1 MRVILS
7 AHALEV
13 ARRSQKAKFRGNM
26 IALVLE
32 AKNLTRTYGTRKAL
46 DDVSVSVASGE
57 MVALIGPSGSG
68 KSTLLRSATGLITT
82 DEGAGYVNLL
92 GIGVQK
98 NGKLLDSVR
107 AARAR
112 GGFVFQQF
120 NLVGRLSLF
129 QNVMLGSL
137 GRLPFV
143 QGFLGQWPKAD
154 QERAMQALARV
165 GIADYAAQ
173 RANTLSGGQQQ
184 RGAIARA
191 LVQGADAVFLDEPVA
206 SLDPV
211 SARKVM
217 ELLRDLNERDG
228 VTIVVTL
235 HQIDYATKF
244 CKRIIALKAGKIV
257 YDGPKEGLTR
267 DHLIE
272 IYGAEF
278 DEETG
283 DAAPLDAPSAPPI
296 NDNHQGLI
304 ASIIQWSV
312 ALAMVIGGGY
322 ALWEQAKPKVAT
334 DINFSILST
343 ENSQNLGERW
353 KPFLDDMQKQTGLTV
368 KPFFSS
374 SYAPIVTAMQFG
386 QTQVGWFS
394 NKPGLEVVETGKA
407 EVFLRSSDPSGID
420 GYTSDIIVKAD
431 SPLTLET
438 LLRCDRTKDFGMGDA
453 SSTSGT
459 LAPMTFLFAPRGINP
474 ANCFKT
480 VRSANHEANLQSVA
494 AGLLDASTN
503 NSTSLQVLG
512 AQDPKL
518 LAKVKV
524 IWTSP
529 VLPEDPIIWR
539 RDLDPVKKKK
549 IRDFFLNYGRQGDQ
563 AQINRERAILASLSF
578 GLFQPANGDHLLPV
592 REMQA
597 TEELMQAQLANNAA
611 KIATAQIALNEIRA
625 EVIRAKSRVLPPLP
639 TTPTEAY
646 GVEGKAY
653 TK

>member
-1 MRVILS
+1 MT
-7 AHALEV
+7 
-13 ARRSQKAKFRGNM
+13 
-26 IALVLE
+26 ALVLE
-32 AKNLTRTYGTRKAL
+32 AKGLTRTYGVRKAL
-46 DDVSVSVASGE
+46 DNVSVSVAQGE

-68 KSTLLRSATGLITT
+68 KSTLLRNATGLITT
-82 DEGAGYVNLL
+82 DEGTGEVNLL

-107 AARAR
+107 QARAR
-112 GGFVFQQF
+112 VGFVFQQF

-137 GRLPFV
+137 GRLPFM

-165 GIADYAAQ
+165 GVADYAAQ

-191 LVQGADAVFLDEPVA
+191 LVQGAEAIFLDEPVA

-217 ELLRDLNERDG
+217 ELLRDLNEQDG
-228 VTIVVTL
+228 VTVVVTL

-244 CKRIIALKAGKIV
+244 CGRIIALKAGKIV

-267 DHLIE
+267 KALIE

-283 DAAPLDAPSAPPI
+283 DAAPREEPVPTSA
-296 NDNHQGLI
+296 NDNNKGLI
-304 ASIIQWSV
+304 AQILQWAL
-312 ALAMVIGGGY
+312 ALAMVVGGGWE
-322 ALWEQAKPKVAT
+322 LWNQAKPKVEA
-334 DINFSILST
+334 DINFSILAT
-343 ENSQNLGERW
+343 ENSQNLGARW
-353 KPFLDDMQKQTGLTV
+353 KPLLDDMEKQTGLKI
-368 KPFFSS
+368 KPFFGSG
-374 SYAPIVTAMQFG
+374 YAPLVTAMQYG

-394 NKPGLEVVETGKA
+394 NKPGWEVVKTGKA

-420 GYTSDIIVKAD
+420 GYTSNVIVK
-431 SPLTLET
+431 STSNLTIEE
-438 LLRCDRTKDFGMGDA
+438 LLRCDKSKNFGMGDA

-459 LAPMTFLFAPRGINP
+459 LAPMTYLFAPRSINP
-474 ANCFKT
+474 SNCFKT
-480 VRSANHEANLQSVA
+480 VRSANHEANVQSVA
-494 AGLLDASTN
+494 AGLIDAATN

-518 LAKVKV
+518 TAKVKV
-524 IWTSP
+524 IWSSP
-529 VLPEDPIIWR
+529 TLPEDPIIWR
-539 RDLDPVKKKK
+539 SDLDPVKKKK
-549 IRDFFLNYGRQGDQ
+549 IKDFFLNYGRQGDK
-563 AQINRERAILASLSF
+563 AQQDRERAILSSLSF
-578 GLFQPANGDHLLPV
+578 GLFQPANIDHLLPV

-597 TEELMQAQLANNAA
+597 TEDLMQAQLSGDTAKVTAA
-611 KIATAQIALNEIRA
+611 QKGLDDIRA
-625 EVIRAKSRVLPPLP
+625 EATLAKTRILPMLP
-639 TTPTEAY
+639 TTPTEGYAI
-646 GVEGKAY
+646 EGKAV

>member
-1 MRVILS
+1 MGRASGLGVNIW
-7 AHALEV
+7 
-13 ARRSQKAKFRGNM
+13 GNM
-26 IALVLE
+26 TALVLE

-46 DDVSVSVASGE
+46 NNVSVSVAPGE

-68 KSTLLRSATGLITT
+68 KSTLLRNATGLITT
-82 DEGAGYVNLL
+82 DEGCGEVNLL

-98 NGKLLDSVR
+98 NGKLLESVR

-112 GGFVFQQF
+112 VGFVFQQF

-137 GRLPFV
+137 GRLPFL

-154 QERAMQALARV
+154 QDKAMQALARV
-165 GIADYAAQ
+165 GVADYAGQ

-191 LVQGADAVFLDEPVA
+191 LVQGAEAIFLDEPVA

-228 VTIVVTL
+228 VTVVVTL

-244 CKRIIALKAGKIV
+244 CGRIIALKAGQIV

-267 DHLIE
+267 DRLIE

-283 DAAPLDAPSAPPI
+283 DAAPREEPIAAPA
-296 NDNHQGLI
+296 NDNNKGLI
-304 ASIIQWSV
+304 ERFLQWSLV
-312 ALAMVIGGGY
+312 LAMVLGGGY
-322 ALWEQAKPKVAT
+322 ALWNQSKPKVEA
-334 DINFSILST
+334 DINFSILAT
-343 ENSQNLGERW
+343 ENSQNLGARW
-353 KPFLDDMQKQTGLTV
+353 KPFLDDMEKQTGLKI
-368 KPFFSS
+368 KPFFGSG
-374 SYAPIVTAMQFG
+374 YAPLVTAMQYG

-394 NKPGLEVVETGKA
+394 NKPGWEVVKTGKA
-407 EVFLRSSDPSGID
+407 EVFLRSSDPSGVD
-420 GYTSDIIVKAD
+420 GYTSNVIVKAG
-431 SPLTLET
+431 STLTIDE
-438 LLRCDRTKDFGMGDA
+438 LLKCDRTKDFGMGDA

-459 LAPMTFLFAPRGINP
+459 LAPMTYLFSPRSINP
-474 ANCFKT
+474 SNCFKT
-480 VRSANHEANLQSVA
+480 VRSAGHEANVQSVA
-494 AGLLDASTN
+494 AGLIDAATN

-518 LAKVKV
+518 VAKVKV
-524 IWTSP
+524 IWSSP
-529 VLPEDPIIWR
+529 TLPEDPIVWR
-539 RDLDPVKKKK
+539 SDLDPVKKKK
-549 IRDFFLNYGRQGDQ
+549 IRDFFLNYGRQGDK
-563 AQINRERAILASLSF
+563 AQQDRERAILATLSF

-597 TEELMQAQLANNAA
+597 TEDVMQAQLSGDAA
-611 KIATAQIALNEIRA
+611 KITAAQKGLEDIRA
-625 EVIRAKSRVLPPLP
+625 EVALAKTRVLPMLQ
-639 TTPTEAY
+639 TTPTQGYAI
-646 GVEGKAY
+646 EGKAF
-653 TK
+653 KK

>member
-1 MRVILS
+1 MGNVSERCVN
-7 AHALEV
+7 
-13 ARRSQKAKFRGNM
+13 FRGNM
-26 IALVLE
+26 TALVLE
-32 AKNLTRTYGTRKAL
+32 AKNLTRTYGARKAL
-46 DDVSVSVASGE
+46 DDVSVSVARGE

-68 KSTLLRSATGLITT
+68 KSTLLRNATGLITT
-82 DEGAGYVNLL
+82 DEGSGEVSLL

-107 AARAR
+107 KARAR
-112 GGFVFQQF
+112 VGFVFQQF

-143 QGFLGQWPKAD
+143 QGFLGQWPKVD

-165 GIADYAAQ
+165 GVADYAAQ

-191 LVQGADAVFLDEPVA
+191 LVQGAEAIFLDEPVA

-217 ELLRDLNERDG
+217 ELLRDLNQQDG
-228 VTIVVTL
+228 VTVVVTL

-244 CKRIIALKAGKIV
+244 CGRIIALKAGKIV
-257 YDGPKEGLTR
+257 YDGPKDGLTR
-267 DHLIE
+267 DRLIE

-283 DAAPLDAPSAPPI
+283 DAAPREEPLPPPA
-296 NDNHQGLI
+296 NDNKGLV
-304 ASIIQWSV
+304 AQVLQWAI
-312 ALAMVIGGGY
+312 ALAMVIGGGW
-322 ALWEQAKPKVAT
+322 ALWDQAKAKVEA
-334 DINFSILST
+334 DINFSILAT
-343 ENSQNLGERW
+343 ENSQNLGARW
-353 KPFLDDMQKQTGLTV
+353 KPFLDDMQKQTGLKI
-368 KPFFSS
+368 KPYFGSG
-374 SYAPIVTAMQFG
+374 YAPLVTAMQFG

-394 NKPGLEVVETGKA
+394 NKPGLEVVKTGKA

-420 GYTSDIIVKAD
+420 GYTSNVIVK
-431 SPLTLET
+431 SNSTLTIDD

-459 LAPMTFLFAPRGINP
+459 LAPMTYLFAPRSINP
-474 ANCFKT
+474 SNCFKT
-480 VRSANHEANLQSVA
+480 VRSANHEANVQSVA
-494 AGLLDASTN
+494 AGQIDAATN

-518 LAKVKV
+518 IAKVKV

-529 VLPEDPIIWR
+529 TLPEDPIIWR
-539 RDLDPVKKKK
+539 TDLDPVKKKK
-549 IRDFFLNYGRQGDQ
+549 IKDFFLNYGRQGDK
-563 AQINRERAILASLSF
+563 AQQDRERAILATLSF

-597 TEELMQAQLANNAA
+597 TEDLMQAQLSNDAA
-611 KIATAQIALNEIRA
+611 KVTAAQAGLEAVRA
-625 EVIRAKSRVLPPLP
+625 EVVLAKSRALPMLP
-639 TTPTEAY
+639 TRPTEGYA
-646 GVEGKAY
+646 VEGKAF
-653 TK
+653 KK

>member
-1 MRVILS
+1 MDKPSRTCVNN
-7 AHALEV
+7 
-13 ARRSQKAKFRGNM
+13 RGKM
-26 IALVLE
+26 TALVLE
-32 AKNLTRTYGTRKAL
+32 AKGLTRTYGARKAL
-46 DDVSVSVASGE
+46 DDVSISVAQGE

-68 KSTLLRSATGLITT
+68 KSTLLRNATGLITT
-82 DEGAGYVNLL
+82 DEGTGEVNLL

-107 AARAR
+107 QARAR
-112 GGFVFQQF
+112 VGFVFQQF

-137 GRLPFV
+137 GRLPFM

-165 GIADYAAQ
+165 GVADYAAQ

-191 LVQGADAVFLDEPVA
+191 LVQGAEAIFLDEPVA

-217 ELLRDLNERDG
+217 ELLRDLNEQDG
-228 VTIVVTL
+228 VTVVVTL

-244 CKRIIALKAGKIV
+244 CGRIIALKAGKIV

-267 DHLIE
+267 DRLIE

-283 DAAPLDAPSAPPI
+283 DAAPREEPVAAPA
-296 NDNHQGLI
+296 NDNNKGLI
-304 ASIIQWSV
+304 AQAIQWSI
-312 ALAMVIGGGY
+312 ALAMVAGGGW
-322 ALWEQAKPKVAT
+322 ALWDQAKPKVEA
-334 DINFSILST
+334 DINFSILAT
-343 ENSQNLGERW
+343 ENSQNLGARW
-353 KPFLDDMQKQTGLTV
+353 KPFLDDMEKQTGLKI
-368 KPFFSS
+368 KPYFGSG
-374 SYAPIVTAMQFG
+374 YAPLVTAMQFG

-394 NKPGLEVVETGKA
+394 NKPGWEVVKTGKA

-420 GYTSDIIVKAD
+420 GYTSNVIVKAG
-431 SPLTLET
+431 STLTIDD

-459 LAPMTFLFAPRGINP
+459 LAPMTYLFAPRSINP
-474 ANCFKT
+474 SNCFKT
-480 VRSANHEANLQSVA
+480 VRSANHEANVQSVA
-494 AGLLDASTN
+494 AGLIDAATN

-518 LAKVKV
+518 IGKIKV

-529 VLPEDPIIWR
+529 TLPEDPIVWR
-539 RDLDPVKKKK
+539 TDLDPVKKKK
-549 IRDFFLNYGRQGDQ
+549 IKDFFLNYGRQGDKVQ
-563 AQINRERAILASLSF
+563 QDRERAILASLSF

-597 TEELMQAQLANNAA
+597 TEDLMQAQLSGDATKTAA
-611 KIATAQIALNEIRA
+611 ATTALDELRA
-625 EVIRAKSRVLPPLP
+625 EAVRAKSRILPMLP
-639 TTPTEAY
+639 TTPTEGYA
-646 GVEGKAY
+646 VEGKAF
-653 TK
+653 KK

>member
-1 MRVILS
+1 MT
-7 AHALEV
+7 
-13 ARRSQKAKFRGNM
+13 
-26 IALVLE
+26 ALVLE

-46 DDVSVSVASGE
+46 DDVSISVAQGE

-68 KSTLLRSATGLITT
+68 KSTLLRNATGLITT
-82 DEGAGYVNLL
+82 DEGTGEVNLL

-98 NGKLLDSVR
+98 NGKLLESVR
-107 AARAR
+107 EAR
-112 GGFVFQQF
+112 GRVGFVFQQF

-129 QNVMLGSL
+129 QNVMLGAL
-137 GRLPFV
+137 GRLPFM

-165 GIADYAAQ
+165 GVADYAAQ

-191 LVQGADAVFLDEPVA
+191 LVQGAEAIFLDEPVA

-217 ELLRDLNERDG
+217 ELLRDLNQRDG
-228 VTIVVTL
+228 VTVVVTL
-235 HQIDYATKF
+235 HQIDYAIKF
-244 CKRIIALKAGKIV
+244 CGRIIALKAGKIV

-267 DHLIE
+267 AALIE

-283 DAAPLDAPSAPPI
+283 DAAPREEAIAPPA
-296 NDNHQGLI
+296 NDNHKGLI
-304 ASIIQWSV
+304 AQIIQWSL
-312 ALAMVIGGGY
+312 ALAMVVGGGY
-322 ALWEQAKPKVAT
+322 ALWQQAKPKVEA
-334 DINFSILST
+334 DINFSILAT
-343 ENSQNLGERW
+343 ENSQNLGARW
-353 KPFLDDMQKQTGLTV
+353 RPFLDDMEKQTGLKI
-368 KPFFSS
+368 KPYFGSG
-374 SYAPIVTAMQFG
+374 YAPLVTAMQFG

-394 NKPGLEVVETGKA
+394 NKPGYEVVKTGKA
-407 EVFLRSSDPSGID
+407 EVFLRSSDPSGVD
-420 GYTSDIIVKAD
+420 GYNSVVIVRAG
-431 SPLTLET
+431 SPLTIDE

-459 LAPMTFLFAPRGINP
+459 LAPMTYLFAPRSINP
-474 ANCFKT
+474 SNCFKT
-480 VRSANHEANLQSVA
+480 VRAANHEANVQSVA
-494 AGLLDASTN
+494 NGLVDAATN

-518 LAKVKV
+518 IGRVKV

-529 VLPEDPIIWR
+529 TLPEDPIIWR
-539 RDLDPVKKKK
+539 NDLDPVKKKK
-549 IRDFFLNYGRQGDQ
+549 IKDFFLNYGRQGDK
-563 AQINRERAILASLSF
+563 AQQDRERAILASLSF
-578 GLFQPANGDHLLPV
+578 GLFQPANIDHLLPV

-597 TEELMQAQLANNAA
+597 TEDLMQAQLGGDAA
-611 KIATAQIALNEIRA
+611 KIAAATTDLDNLRA
-625 EVIRAKSRVLPPLP
+625 EAVRAKARALPLLP
-639 TTPTEAY
+639 TTPTEGYA
-646 GVEGKAY
+646 VEGKAI